1 MQEFMGTNNFIWWHG
16 VVEDI
21 KDPLELGRCRVRC
34 FGFHSGDR
42 NLVPVKALPW
52 ATPIQ
57 PITSAAISGIGTSPT
72 GLLQG
77 SHVFGF
83 FRDGVDAQQP
93 VMMGSFAKIPQ
104 EPPADEG
111 FNDPNLTYPRVESRH
126 GSSIIKEQDVSRLA
140 RGVEK
145 GTLVETKK
153 SSVEKQ
159 IPIANSTKKWNEPE
173 TPYNPIYPKNHVQQ
187 SESGHVIE
195 IDDTPD
201 KERLHVYH
209 TSGSFQEVHPDGSKV
224 EKIVKDNY
232 EIVLGDD
239 NVHVSGDVNIMVGGT
254 ESNINI
260 LVTKDANIQVGG
272 DANMTVDGNATAV
285 IEKNLNAEAKKN
297 VNVTAQQVLALKGA
311 EAVGIFSGGGV
322 FIQDID
328 DGTFD
333 LRSTNGNVDWT
344 MKGDLNINATG
355 NVTIRGKN
363 IDLNP

>member
-1 MQEFMGTNNFIWWHG
+1 MDYMGRDGFVWWNG

-21 KDPLELGRCRVRC
+21 NDPLKLGRCRVRI
-34 FGFHSGDR
+34 FGFYSGDKS
-42 NLVPVKALPW
+42 LVPIDALPW
-52 ATPIQ
+52 AYPMQ
-57 PITSAAISGIGTSPT
+57 PINSASIGGIGISPT
-72 GLLQG
+72 GLLNG

-83 FRDGVDAQQP
+83 FRDGMDAQQP
-93 VMMGSFAKIPQ
+93 VMLGSFGGVPQ
-104 EPPADEG
+104 EEPDTTQG
-111 FNDPNLTYPRVESRH
+111 FNDPDGKYPDKET
-126 GSSIIKEQDVSRLA
+126 IKEQDTNRLA
-140 RGVEK
+140 RNEK
-145 GTLVETKK
+145 IEGTIVQLKNDSLDE
-153 SSVEKQ
+153 E
-159 IPIANSTKKWNEPE
+159 IPIALNEDTWSEPKSPYDATYPHNHVRNST
-173 TPYNPIYPKNHVQQ
+173 
-187 SESGHVIE
+187 SGHVIE
-195 IDDTPD
+195 IDDTPE

-239 NVHVSGDVNIMVGGT
+239 NVHISGDVNIMVGGD

-297 VNVTAQQVLALKGA
+297 VNVTAHEILALKGTQ
-311 EAVGIFSGGGV
+311 AVGIYSGGGI
-322 FIQDID
+322 FMQDID
-328 DGTFD
+328 EGTFD

-355 NVTIRGKN
+355 QVTIRGGKG